1 MNKCNCPLVG
11 FFFYSLWIIY
21 FFCFTSLKPLRRV
34 HNDAWI
40 YSLQEGTCDT
50 WFFQI
55 NPYCS
60 RWCMIGLFQG
70 SPSHSAMF
78 RSLNLF
84 SCSAKAY
91 KIIGYKFVE
100 KHLSYHHTLKII
112 GYIVYKFIH
121 KLSSFFLHCFTQ
133 FSRKY
138 KEGGPKVEI
147 EARSSSSFIRQAK
160 NLSEYQRYCIVRA
173 TDD

>member
-1 MNKCNCPLVG
+1 MQLPFSG

-21 FFCFTSLKPLRRV
+21 FFCFTTVKPLRRV

-55 NPYCS
+55 NPHCS
-60 RWCMIGLFQG
+60 RWYMIGLYQG
-70 SPSHSAMF
+70 SPSHSAMS
-78 RSLNLF
+78 SLNLF

-112 GYIVYKFIH
+112 GYILYI
-121 KLSSFFLHCFTQ
+121 
-133 FSRKY
+133 
-138 KEGGPKVEI
+138 
-147 EARSSSSFIRQAK
+147 
-160 NLSEYQRYCIVRA
+160 NLSTNSYHFSCFASPSFQENTRKEDQKLKLKPEAIHHSSGRLKIYLSIRDTV
-173 TDD
+173 